1 MIQGLYTAASG
12 MYAVESKQ
20 SAIANN
26 IANAS
31 TPGYKR
37 AEPILSGFYTMFQQ
51 SMRQPFHFDIE
62 TAPGGGVRVG
72 ETVPDLSGGGV
83 TEVGD
88 PLSMAL
94 IGPGMFVVNTPA
106 GERYTR
112 SGAFSINQQGMLATQ
127 EGDPIQA
134 VGGGTIDARNGKVE
148 VSSDGT
154 VRVDGIPAGQLRLV
168 EFDSTRLLRR
178 EGGNLFAIPTGQ
190 NTTQP
195 APATKTT
202 VQGGALESSNVNLPK
217 EMSQMMLGLR
227 AYEANQKVIQAIDST
242 MGRLID
248 QVGFP
253 A

>member
-1 MIQGLYTAASG
+1 MIQGLYTAAAG

-31 TPGYKR
+31 TPGFKR
-37 AEPILSGFYTMFQQ
+37 AEPILSGFYTLF
-51 SMRQPFHFDIE
+51 SGSLRQPFHFDIA

-72 ETVPDLSGGGV
+72 ETVADQSGGGL

-94 IGPGMFVVNTPA
+94 LGPGMFVVNTPA

-112 SGAFSINQQGMLATQ
+112 SGAFTINQQGQLATH
-127 EGDPIQA
+127 EGDAIQA
-134 VGGGTIDARNGKVE
+134 VGGGTIDVRNGDVE

-154 VRVDGIPAGQLRLV
+154 VRVDGIPAGQVRLI
-168 EFDSTRLLRR
+168 EFESTRLLRR
-178 EGGNLFAIPTGQ
+178 EGGNLFAATPEQ
-190 NTTQP
+190 VQSAKPASTTS
-195 APATKTT
+195 
-202 VQGGALESSNVNLPK
+202 VEGGALEASNVNLPK
-217 EMSQMMLGLR
+217 EMSAMMLGLR

-242 MGRLID
+242 MSRLID

-253 A
+253 S

>member
-12 MYAVESKQ
+12 MAAVESKQ
-20 SAIANN
+20 SAISNN

-37 AEPILSGFYTMFQQ
+37 SEPILSGFYTMFSSSLQ
-51 SMRQPFHFDIE
+51 QPFHFDIQ
-62 TAPGGGVRVG
+62 TAPGGGVRVA
-72 ETVPDLSGGGV
+72 ETVPDLSSGGL

-94 IGPGMFVVNTPA
+94 QGPGMFVTNTPA

-112 SGAFSINQQGMLATQ
+112 SGAFTINSQGQLATQ
-127 EGDPIQA
+127 EGYAVQA
-134 VGGGTIDARNGKVE
+134 VGGGTIDVRNGDVE
-148 VSSDGT
+148 VGTDGT
-154 VRVDGIPAGQLRLV
+154 VRVDGVPAGQLRLI
-168 EFDSTRLLRR
+168 EFDTLRFMRR
-178 EGGNLFAIPTGQ
+178 EGNNMFAATPEQ
-190 NTTQP
+190 LQQSK
-195 APATKTT
+195 PATNTL
-202 VQGGALESSNVNLPK
+202 VQGGALEASNVSLPK

-227 AYEANQKVIQAIDST
+227 AYEANQHVIQAINET

-253 A
+253 S